1 MTQLFLQDILG
12 RLLFTASLIG
22 TIEAYATGAPNSEE
36 VCQYMFPGH
45 EVDAQSTKPPFVIE
59 LKKKTFSEGGDK
71 IEGTSLFTLYA
82 NATFEVSYTEMLL
95 TRVRCL
101 FRLSQGGTSDVVL
114 YVACFGVSFC
124 TVSPMCLECI

>member
-12 RLLFTASLIG
+12 RFLVTVSLIG
-22 TIEAYATGAPNSEE
+22 TIEAHATGAPNSLE

-71 IEGTSLFTLYA
+71 IEGTPLFTLYTH
-82 NATFEVSYTEMLL
+82 ATVIIYILKLNFHLRLIKDRTSLL
-95 TRVRCL
+95 SNT
-101 FRLSQGGTSDVVL
+101 
-114 YVACFGVSFC
+114 
-124 TVSPMCLECI
+124 